1 MQVFE
6 KEFDAL
12 TGVTTIYG
20 IEDGKFIVKS
30 VQNITPHLEQNKA
43 KRDDP
48 DFTKRMIKANILP
61 AVSIPDA
68 VCLKMR
74 REDGF
79 DPYTASAKDLRL
91 FLRKNRDKYSYLF
104 TTEARI

>member
-12 TGVTTIYG
+12 TGVSTIYA

-30 VQNITPHLEQNKA
+30 VQDVAPHLEQNKA
-43 KRDDP
+43 KREDP
-48 DFTKRMIKANILP
+48 DFTKRMIRANILP

-79 DPYTASAKDLRL
+79 DPYTASARDLRI
-91 FLRKNRDKYSYLF
+91 FLRKNRGKYGYLF